1 MELTERIAATLA
13 PHLGAATAD
22 AVARHLCAKHEVVDG
37 PLDAAKAQLL
47 RDTIRRGLVAFVG
60 AERAEDL
67 AARCLADGGGV

>member
-1 MELTERIAATLA
+1 MEISDRIAATLA

-22 AVARHLCAKHEVVDG
+22 SVARHLCAKHDVGAG
-37 PLDAAKAQLL
+37 PLDAAKQQLL

-67 AARCLADGGGV
+67 AAQCFTEAAE